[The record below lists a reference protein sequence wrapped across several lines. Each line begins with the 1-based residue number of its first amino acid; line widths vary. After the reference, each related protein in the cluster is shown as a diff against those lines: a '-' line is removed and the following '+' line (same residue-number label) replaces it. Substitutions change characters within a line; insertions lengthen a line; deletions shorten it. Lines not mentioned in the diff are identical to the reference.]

1 MSHLDDWYGEIT
13 VVALLLAFGAGMV
26 ALYVLGNFFV
36 TLTAT
41 APIVAGM
48 VMFGIVFVAA
58 MAAADVYSDT
68 TDSEEEASPERDS
81 LAVLKERYA
90 RGELSE
96 EEFEH
101 KVTMLLD
108 VDEIASEKHESELVT
123 ERN

>member
-13 VVALLLAFGAGMV
+13 VVALLLGFGAGVM
-26 ALYVLGNFFV
+26 ALFILGNFFM

-58 MAAADVYSDT
+58 MAVANFYSGT
-68 TDSEEEASPERDS
+68 TDSEEELSRERDP
-81 LAVLKERYA
+81 LTVLKERYA

-101 KVTMLLD
+101 QVTMLLD
-108 VDEIASEKHESELVT
+108 VDEIARETQEDEIVT

>member
-48 VMFGIVFVAA
+48 VMFGIVFVIA
-58 MAAADVYSDT
+58 MVVASFYSDT
-68 TDSEEEASPERDS
+68 TDSEEEASHERES
-81 LAVLKERYA
+81 LSVLKERYA

>member
-13 VVALLLAFGAGMV
+13 VVALLLGFGAGIV
-26 ALYVLGNFFV
+26 ALYILGNFFV

-41 APIVAGM
+41 APIIAGM
-48 VMFGIVFVAA
+48 LMLGLILFAATAVANF
-58 MAAADVYSDT
+58 YSDT
-68 TDSEEEASPERDS
+68 TDSEEEASHERDP
-81 LAVLKERYA
+81 LTVLKKRYA

-101 KVTMLLD
+101 RVTMLLD
-108 VDEIASEKHESELVT
+108 VDEIAREKQEDELVT

>member
-13 VVALLLAFGAGMV
+13 VVALLLAFGAGIV

-58 MAAADVYSDT
+58 MAAADFYSDT
-68 TDSEEEASPERDS
+68 TDSEEEASHEREP

-108 VDEIASEKHESELVT
+108 VDEIASEKYESELVT
-123 ERN
+123 DRN

>member
-58 MAAADVYSDT
+58 MAAAGFYSDA
-68 TDSEEEASPERDS
+68 TDSEEEASHERES